1 MVIVFRIAC
10 WALFAVLFW
19 VASLMNDP
27 ALWVICVLLCILLMG
42 ACFGR

>member
-1 MVIVFRIAC
+1 MVIARLFI